1 MNLEEGL
8 EYELHI
14 YGVHLEHVYKFTY
27 LECGLDKAGIDGAEC
42 SR

>member
-1 MNLEEGL
+1 MNLEEEL
-8 EYELHI
+8 EYEVNI
-14 YGVHLEHVYKFTY
+14 WGVHLEHVHKFIY